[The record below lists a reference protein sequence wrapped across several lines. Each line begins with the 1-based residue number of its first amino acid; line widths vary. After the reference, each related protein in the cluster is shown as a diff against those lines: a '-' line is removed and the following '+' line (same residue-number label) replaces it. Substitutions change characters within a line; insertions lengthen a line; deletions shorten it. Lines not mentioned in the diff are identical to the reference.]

1 MTPSILLSNDDGIY
15 APGIRALTIAMDN
28 RSWDVTIVAPRLQRS
43 GEGKAITFDT
53 PIRVEEI
60 SLSYREGNTGGWRT
74 TGTPA
79 DAVIFGVHARQDQ
92 NFPPFDLVVSGINAG
107 ENSSV
112 HSVLTS
118 GTCAVAF
125 ESALLGLPAIA
136 FSIDVSENLF
146 FDDNASPPGL
156 KIAAETACMIIEKV
170 LAEGGLPE
178 GVAFLNVN
186 FPDSITEE
194 TPIEICKMALTK
206 YRDFTIKREDPRGN
220 PYYWIWGDIIAV
232 PEDTDVFAVL
242 TKKITSITPITLN
255 LDARNTPEIQT
266 GLEYLMKD

>member
-15 APGIRALTIAMDN
+15 APGIRAIARAMDK
-28 RSWDVTIVAPRLQRS
+28 RGWDVTIVAPRLQRS
-43 GEGKAITFDT
+43 GEGKAITFDA
-53 PIRVEEI
+53 PIRVEEVP
-60 SLSYREGNTGGWRT
+60 LSYREGNTGWRT

-79 DAVIFGVHARQDQ
+79 DAVIFGVYARQEQ
-92 NFPPFDLVVSGINAG
+92 NLPPFDLVVSGINAG

-136 FSIDVSENLF
+136 FSIDVSEKLF
-146 FDDNASPPGL
+146 FDENASPPGL
-156 KIAAETACMIIEKV
+156 KVAAETACTIIEKV
-170 LAEGGLPE
+170 LVEGGLPE

-194 TPIEICKMALTK
+194 TPIEICRMALTK
-206 YRDFTIKREDPRGN
+206 YRDFTIKREDPRGV
-220 PYYWIWGDIIAV
+220 PYYWIWGDTVAV
-232 PEDTDVFAVL
+232 PEDTDVYAVL

-255 LDARNTPEIQT
+255 LDVRSTPEIQT
-266 GLEYLMKD
+266 GLEYLLKE

>member
-1 MTPSILLSNDDGIY
+1 MCPNILLSNDDGIY
-15 APGIRALTIAMDN
+15 APGIRALAIAMDKRN
-28 RSWDVTIVAPRLQRS
+28 WDVTIVAPRLQRS
-43 GEGKAITFDT
+43 GEGKAITFDI

-60 SLSYREGNTGGWRT
+60 SLSYRSGSTGWRT

-79 DAVIFGVHARQDQ
+79 DAVIFGAYARQEQ

-107 ENSSV
+107 ENCSV

-136 FSIDVSENLF
+136 FSIDVSEELF
-146 FDDNASPPGL
+146 FNENASIPGL
-156 KIAAETACMIIEKV
+156 EVAAETACTIIEKV
-170 LAEGGLPE
+170 LEEGGLPE

-186 FPDSITEE
+186 FPATITPD
-194 TPIEICKMALTK
+194 TPVEICKMALTK
-206 YRDFTIKREDPRGN
+206 YRDFTIKREDPRGI
-220 PYYWIWGDIIAV
+220 PYYWIWGDTITV

-242 TKKITSITPITLN
+242 TKKITSVTPITLD
-255 LDARNTPEIQT
+255 LDARNAPKIKTE
-266 GLEYLMKD
+266 LEYLINL